1 MHFLDLHFQK
11 KRKEFVYFAQKNK
24 KQELAN
30 FDKRYVFL
38 RFFINKTPLLCANYE
53 KAQRSDA
60 YAEADQ

>member
-11 KRKEFVYFAQKNK
+11 KRKEFVYFAQKIKNK
-24 KQELAN
+24 NLQILTKGMR
-30 FDKRYVFL
+30 FCV
-38 RFFINKTPLLCANYE
+38 FFINKTPLLCANYE